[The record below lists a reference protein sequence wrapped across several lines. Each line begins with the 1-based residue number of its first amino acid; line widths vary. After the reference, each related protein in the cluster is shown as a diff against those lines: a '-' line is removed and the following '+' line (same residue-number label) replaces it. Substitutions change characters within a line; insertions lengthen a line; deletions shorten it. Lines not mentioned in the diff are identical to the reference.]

1 MLTKEVVVEY
11 STEYLKLNGYS
22 INLDDE
28 TSDLVAFKENEF
40 LRVIALGNVSDAG
53 GTNKKGRGFNK
64 NQVRTNLALA
74 LFEVSRQIT
83 INEKVYEYVI
93 VIPDSKIYLKQ
104 LREIISGI
112 EILNIKVL
120 ITTSGGLIKEY

>member
-22 INLDDE
+22 INLDDK

-93 VIPDSKIYLKQ
+93 DISKLDNKNANVLKWYSQ
-104 LREIISGI
+104 GEWVKPGCTIM
-112 EILNIKVL
+112 V
-120 ITTSGGLIKEY
+120 